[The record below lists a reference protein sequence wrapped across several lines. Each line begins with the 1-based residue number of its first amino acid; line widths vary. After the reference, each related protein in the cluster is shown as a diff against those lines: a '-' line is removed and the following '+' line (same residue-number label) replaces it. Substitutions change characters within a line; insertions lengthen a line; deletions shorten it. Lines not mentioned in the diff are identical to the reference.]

1 MTNNANITHDD
12 GTGEAMQDGSGKTF
26 TQEEV
31 NNFIQSRLSRM
42 KAQAAK
48 ENEAAFAER
57 EKAIQEREMKL
68 LVKEQ
73 LNARGMSAAL
83 ADVITC
89 IDEKDL
95 EAKLNTLQKIYSS
108 SSTEEKKGSAGFIQV
123 GTGNDGAPG
132 FATSRDPVR
141 AAMGLEG
148 V

>member
-1 MTNNANITHDD
+1 MTNNANITRDD

-89 IDEKDL
+89 VDKKDL
-95 EAKLNTLQKIYSS
+95 EAKLNTLQKIYS
-108 SSTEEKKGSAGFIQV
+108 
-123 GTGNDGAPG
+123 
-132 FATSRDPVR
+132 R
-141 AAMGLEG
+141 AAQKKEG
-148 V
+148 IYGICSGWHRK

>member
-73 LNARGMSAAL
+73 LSARGMSMDL
-83 ADVITC
+83 ADVMH
-89 IDEKDL
+89 
-95 EAKLNTLQKIYSS
+95 
-108 SSTEEKKGSAGFIQV
+108 G
-123 GTGNDGAPG
+123 
-132 FATSRDPVR
+132 
-141 AAMGLEG
+141 
-148 V
+148 

>member
-73 LNARGMSAAL
+73 LSARGMDL

-89 IDEKDL
+89 TDEKDL
-95 EAKLNTLQKIYSS
+95 KTKLDTLQKVYSS
-108 SSTEEKKGSAGFIQV
+108 SDTVKKSEASSFVQIGA
-123 GTGNDGAPG
+123 GNDSASG
-132 FATSRDPVR
+132 FTTSHDPVR
-141 AAMGLEG
+141 AAMGLKG
-148 V
+148 N

>member
-1 MTNNANITHDD
+1 
-12 GTGEAMQDGSGKTF
+12 MQGGSGKTF

-73 LNARGMSAAL
+73 LSARR
-83 ADVITC
+83 DV
-89 IDEKDL
+89 
-95 EAKLNTLQKIYSS
+95 Y
-108 SSTEEKKGSAGFIQV
+108 GSGR
-123 GTGNDGAPG
+123 
-132 FATSRDPVR
+132 RDHLH
-141 AAMGLEG
+141 G
-148 V
+148 

>member
-89 IDEKDL
+89 VDEKDL

-108 SSTEEKKGSAGFIQV
+108 SSTEEKKGSTGFVRV
-123 GTGNDGAPG
+123 GTENDGAPG